1 VTVCI
6 AAICDGGQ
14 KVVVAADR
22 MFTFQAPQ
30 NLEFQTPE
38 KKIEGIGVSCV
49 VLSSG
54 NSAYA
59 TEVARAAIQLL
70 DGNHDPPILHA
81 ADVLRAAFAQ
91 VRAVKIREQVLVP
104 MLGPDYIKFEAMGV
118 PLPQY
123 LQYQPAIFQQIAA
136 QMQVFNLG
144 ADMIIAGVD
153 DSGARVAYL
162 GNPGTLAW
170 LDKLGYAAVGSGGI
184 HATKL
189 SLGSQTRDSTL
200 SETLYRVYEAK
211 RAAEVAPGVG
221 PDTDVAI
228 VERGRI
234 NMCKSDLLTKM
245 EEILSAS
252 RGRMTPDLAEL
263 AALLPP
269 RDGEEGT

>member
-1 VTVCI
+1 
-6 AAICDGGQ
+6 
-14 KVVVAADR
+14 

-59 TEVARAAIQLL
+59 TEITRAAIQLL
-70 DGNHDPPILHA
+70 DSNPDPPILRA
-81 ADVLRAAFAQ
+81 ADVLRTAFAQ
-91 VRAVKIREQVLVP
+91 VRAAKIREQVLVP

-123 LQYQPAIFQQIAA
+123 LQYQPAMFQQVAA

-144 ADMIIAGVD
+144 TDMIIAGVD
-153 DSGARVAYL
+153 DSGAMVAYL

-170 LDKLGYAAVGSGGI
+170 LDKLGYVAVGSGGI
-184 HATKL
+184 HATTKL

-211 RAAEVAPGVG
+211 MAAEVAPGVG
-221 PDTDVAI
+221 PDTDVAV
-228 VERGRI
+228 VERGKI
-234 NMCKSDLLTKM
+234 IMCRPDTLTKM
-245 EEILSAS
+245 EEILKAS
-252 RGRMTPDLAEL
+252 RERTTPDVAEL
-263 AALLPP
+263 VSIAFAT
-269 RDGEEGT
+269 R